1 MYFFFSFILR
11 NKYFKTLSVLVQ
23 SVFFVLL
30 SIVNITLYRTEA
42 GPLYISLPWLYL
54 FFFCPFFLSFFRSF
68 FHLLVNWLVHPL
80 VHSLDNGMFVLFHL
94 LFNLLISLSLNNLFI
109 QWIISFVL
117 LCVQVHRLYESGYY
131 EDVVQ
136 LLMPT
141 LHQPQ
146 PKTKV
151 WSLTVYVVFSRALS
165 SLLGFTLRS
174 YWLLVMD

>member
-1 MYFFFSFILR
+1 MSLCIEMR
-11 NKYFKTLSVLVQ
+11 IQT
-23 SVFFVLL
+23 
-30 SIVNITLYRTEA
+30 SISA
-42 GPLYISLPWLYL
+42 GPVYISLPSLYL
-54 FFFCPFFLSFFRSF
+54 FSFVLSF

-80 VHSLDNGMFVLFHL
+80 VHSLDSGIFILFHL

-174 YWLLVMD
+174 YWLLVMVQFLWLALAILLILPGFATLLWNPL